1 MVKTC
6 FVSVLH
12 VQSANIFIDRQT
24 GDDFRLKEHSL
35 SAHPPVPIVDLGL
48 VSATQHDAAN
58 VDNLQGYAK
67 IPESRM
73 NNELM
78 GNPIPQR
85 SLSLGS
91 LVDYN
96 RTARWLRQMI
106 KYPDTYTTKLTK
118 LPERKLKRDS
128 ARLQDRDSPIPS
140 LDHIQLAR
148 RMTGMSAHSTK
159 SDSKFDGFLFRKA
172 VSDLEKVISE
182 ALAVAAQAIER
193 RSSNSPSTPCDTCS
207 PRPDETQLLQDYSS
221 ESSPS
226 SSDSEITEPAHN
238 QKRRSLSES
247 FTTTDDRL
255 PC

>member
-1 MVKTC
+1 MQI
-6 FVSVLH
+6 S
-12 VQSANIFIDRQT
+12 
-24 GDDFRLKEHSL
+24 DDFRLKEHSL
-35 SAHPPVPIVDLGL
+35 SAHPLVPIVAPVPI
-48 VSATQHDAAN
+48 SAIQNEAN
-58 VDNLQGYAK
+58 NVNHLQYAV
-67 IPESRM
+67 IPEPGTNS
-73 NNELM
+73 ELT

-91 LVDYN
+91 LLDYN
-96 RTARWLRQMI
+96 RTTRWLRQMI

-118 LPERKLKRDS
+118 LPERRLKRD
-128 ARLQDRDSPIPS
+128 ATRVQDRDSSDPS
-140 LDHIQLAR
+140 LEHIQLAR

-207 PRPDETQLLQDYSS
+207 PRPDEIQLLQDYSS

-226 SSDSEITEPAHN
+226 SSDSDITEIANN
-238 QKRRSLSES
+238 QRRRSLSES
-247 FTTTDDRL
+247 LITRDDRL